1 MRRLVPAV
9 MAALLVP
16 GVAVP
21 AHAMTNG
28 QPVHDPTAA
37 PWVATLAFANG
48 SALVPGTAP
57 LLQRATCGGALI
69 TPTRVLTAAHCLDR
83 VDPSGVEVHINARV
97 LSEERGVVRRVA
109 GVSVLPGYELLPSP
123 VDPADDNLDSARN
136 DLAMIVLDRAVTSV
150 PPIPVAVAPP
160 PPGASVSLFS
170 HGSTGSSGPDFRND
184 VLHRGDLTV
193 IDHATC
199 QAQTPATV
207 DAASVTCAEDYQT
220 GVNVCYQDSGSPIVQ
235 YDGNRPTLVGVMSFG
250 GETAGNPC
258 GHTERGVR
266 HAAVPTFRSWAYQPS
281 PALEPYPGEG
291 QGRRNRAGGA
301 SAAVRRADVG
311 PPARRQAGRHLV
323 RLGHRHPGRS
333 VRHPH
338 TGPGSRRADL
348 RTDRRARR
356 HFADLPGHGH
366 QPRRHQPGTGTRGH
380 DRTLNRPRSVTPCG
394 AAGPVAGPAA
404 PHGLAED
411 ERRLG
416 EADPQRLL
424 GRSQAASGGAS
435 GSARQRRQ
443 VRSTPIG

>member
-207 DAASVTCAEDYQT
+207 DAASVTCAEDHQT

-250 GETAGNPC
+250 GETAGKPC
-258 GHTERGVR
+258 ADTPQPV
-266 HAAVPTFRSWAYQPS
+266 AFATVPTFRSWAYQPS
-281 PALEPYPGEG
+281 PALEPYPGRRARVVG
-291 QGRRNRAGGA
+291 TARVGHRLRCVAPTWDLRRGGRPDDISYGWATVTRVGPFAIPTPVQGADGPTFVPTAEHAATSLTCQVTATNRAG
-301 SAAVRRADVG
+301 
-311 PPARRQAGRHLV
+311 
-323 RLGHRHPGRS
+323 
-333 VRHPH
+333 
-338 TGPGSRRADL
+338 T
-348 RTDRRARR
+348 
-356 HFADLPGHGH
+356 
-366 QPRRHQPGTGTRGH
+366 
-380 DRTLNRPRSVTPCG
+380 
-394 AAGPVAGPAA
+394 
-404 PHGLAED
+404 
-411 ERRLG
+411 
-416 EADPQRLL
+416 
-424 GRSQAASGGAS
+424 SQAQAPEVTI
-435 GSARQRRQ
+435 AR
-443 VRSTPIG
+443 